1 MDKKQKNIFVYSY
14 CLRTTLDE
22 NPHLKILNS
31 KLAAQNEQMKSD
43 YLEQCSKNLVDF
55 FFEQFGGPFTTFK
68 FEFYFEKIIDA
79 F

>member
-1 MDKKQKNIFVYSY
+1 MDKKQKDIFVYSY

-55 FFEQFGGPFTTFK
+55 FLNNLVDLLQLSNLNFILK
-68 FEFYFEKIIDA
+68 KL
-79 F
+79 